1 MLDINGNINMKLK
14 IKVKELTEG
23 CMPEI
28 IEKGDWIDLKAAED
42 VEIHQPYANILHKTT
57 KGAYRDVEINSALI
71 PLGIA
76 MQFPKGF
83 EGYLLPRSSSYKNY
97 GFIVTN
103 SKGIIDQ
110 TYCGDHD
117 EWKLPIVSL
126 KPTTIHKGDRVAQF
140 RVQLSQKATLWQKI
154 KWLLSS
160 GVKLVKVD
168 NLGNNNRGMNVTGV
182 N

>member
-1 MLDINGNINMKLK
+1 MKLK
-14 IKVKELTEG
+14 IKVKVLVDG
-23 CMPEI
+23 CTPI
-28 IEKGDWIDLKAAED
+28 IIDKGDWIDLKAAED
-42 VEIHQPYANILHKTT
+42 VELHQPHANILHKTV

-71 PLGIA
+71 PLGVA
-76 MQFPKGF
+76 MQLPKGF

-97 GFIVTN
+97 GFIITN

-126 KPTTIHKGDRVAQF
+126 KPTTIHKGDRIAQF
-140 RVQLSQKATLWQKI
+140 RIQLSQKATIWQKL
-154 KWLLSS
+154 KWLFSN
-160 GVKLVKVD
+160 GIKIKIVD
-168 NLGNNNRGMNVTGV
+168 ELDNTDRDGIGSTGK

>member
-1 MLDINGNINMKLK
+1 MKLK

-168 NLGNNNRGMNVTGV
+168 NLGNNNRGMNVNGV
-182 N
+182 K

>member
-1 MLDINGNINMKLK
+1 MKLK

-71 PLGIA
+71 PLGVA

-182 N
+182 K

>member
-1 MLDINGNINMKLK
+1 MKLK

-57 KGAYRDVEINSALI
+57 KGAYRDVEINSTLI

-126 KPTTIHKGDRVAQF
+126 EPTTIHKGDRVAQF

-182 N
+182 K